1 MKRNALYLVLILVIL
16 VFFISSK
23 AIVSI
28 KIQELRFYLTK
39 EQLLNYELSSK
50 VLKEKIKQML
60 LSKDDFT
67 NEIRNN
73 ILESNI
79 MNSQIGLSNAKLD
92 YLDSYGLF
100 IVNIVRFFSLKQPLT
115 LLEDQ
120 NDMIQIQFAFYMER
134 TRKFPLA
141 VKKYEAISERFQRV
155 ETNEN
160 GFVMLHHGFCLA
172 MMGNTE
178 GAIAKLQDAE
188 DTFRGT
194 HFADNARILINVLL
208 DGQKRVK
215 ELESKPIPVEKKANI
230 LYENGKYAETLETL
244 NKIQNRNN
252 GQNFMRARSLEE
264 LGQSGEAINE
274 YIKLVEQKKDEDV
287 AKKANRRLLL
297 IGSIYDNNKELTDYS
312 KKNAEKLGDQEVVKQ
327 VEAGKNLIAK
337 AQIIETLTKK
347 QEETGEVDP
356 TLDVAELEELKKEFE
371 KIVFEDK
378 KEKSETIESYLP
390 PPIQE
395 PKPVVVVVR
404 EPDFALLMFKLIDGR
419 VLIGSSADFGE
430 DKISLESGDFAV
442 SIPDTVLA
450 DIEFDRIPKYETTK
464 ISIETK
470 SGKIETGERVYRFDE
485 VWKIQKGTEEI
496 EIDRAEV
503 KKITVKF

>member
-155 ETNEN
+155 ETNESMN
-160 GFVMLHHGFCLA
+160 
-172 MMGNTE
+172 
-178 GAIAKLQDAE
+178 
-188 DTFRGT
+188 
-194 HFADNARILINVLL
+194 
-208 DGQKRVK
+208 
-215 ELESKPIPVEKKANI
+215 
-230 LYENGKYAETLETL
+230 
-244 NKIQNRNN
+244 
-252 GQNFMRARSLEE
+252 
-264 LGQSGEAINE
+264 
-274 YIKLVEQKKDEDV
+274 
-287 AKKANRRLLL
+287 
-297 IGSIYDNNKELTDYS
+297 
-312 KKNAEKLGDQEVVKQ
+312 
-327 VEAGKNLIAK
+327 
-337 AQIIETLTKK
+337 
-347 QEETGEVDP
+347 
-356 TLDVAELEELKKEFE
+356 
-371 KIVFEDK
+371 
-378 KEKSETIESYLP
+378 
-390 PPIQE
+390 
-395 PKPVVVVVR
+395 
-404 EPDFALLMFKLIDGR
+404 
-419 VLIGSSADFGE
+419 
-430 DKISLESGDFAV
+430 
-442 SIPDTVLA
+442 
-450 DIEFDRIPKYETTK
+450 
-464 ISIETK
+464 
-470 SGKIETGERVYRFDE
+470 
-485 VWKIQKGTEEI
+485 
-496 EIDRAEV
+496 
-503 KKITVKF
+503 